1 MKALKIYNF
10 FIYRTIYKQRNFYL
24 KKYCFYVVFYLKR
37 MYIIDVRNN
46 KQKTKEYDNETEE
59 GPGLYD

>member
-1 MKALKIYNF
+1 MEVSF
-10 FIYRTIYKQRNFYL
+10 FISRTIYKQRKFFL
-24 KKYCFYVVFYLKR
+24 KKYCFSVVFYLKR

-46 KQKTKEYDNETEE
+46 KQKSKEYDSKTEK